1 LVPNQIVSIKGMIH
15 FVCSFINVK
24 KFEPKW
30 VRSEACAPQ
39 QLFRNAFAQVSTKER
54 SFVGIESMSLY

>member
-1 LVPNQIVSIKGMIH
+1 
-15 FVCSFINVK
+15 
-24 KFEPKW
+24 

-54 SFVGIESMSLY
+54 SFVGIESMSLYQ